1 MYTCCYSNKLIKG
14 SERKMFNQLSHQFRI
29 SKQVQALAAMSYWS
43 AIETTLGNDRAPNS
57 ICGVRS

>member
-1 MYTCCYSNKLIKG
+1 
-14 SERKMFNQLSHQFRI
+14 MFNQLSHQFRI
-29 SKQVQALAAMSYWS
+29 SKQVLALATMSYWS